1 MPTLLVT
8 KCGHNARL
16 SCAKHGAHLVGCE
29 PLHVSSTRMTWCT
42 WRQVIPP
49 SLSAEDEDEDEDFDE
64 KAILAEAE
72 DATSC

>member
-1 MPTLLVT
+1 MV
-8 KCGHNARL
+8 HSA
-16 SCAKHGAHLVGCE
+16 
-29 PLHVSSTRMTWCT
+29 
-42 WRQVIPP
+42 WRQVIPL

>member
-1 MPTLLVT
+1 MV
-8 KCGHNARL
+8 HSA
-16 SCAKHGAHLVGCE
+16 
-29 PLHVSSTRMTWCT
+29 